1 MAVVADELF
10 RTADTNRRFGIVI
23 STLQQKD
30 ASASGGAETIKSTSG
45 RVLAQL
51 EETPRRA
58 RIMIEDT
65 AFRAFLLS
73 RLPSLVSEF
82 ETENLS

>member
-1 MAVVADELF
+1 V
-10 RTADTNRRFGIVI
+10 DTNRRFGIVI

-30 ASASGGAETIKSTSG
+30 ASASGGDETIKSTSG
-45 RVLAQL
+45 HVLAQL
-51 EETPRRA
+51 EETPRRV
-58 RIMIEDT
+58 RIMIEDA

-73 RLPSLVSEF
+73 RLPSLVAEF